1 METTPLTGFF
11 LKLTV
16 SGFLLLEGCKFF
28 LVPASCGILVPGP
41 GIEPV
46 APAVDVPSLNHRTAR
61 GVPAELPF
69 VTSR

>member
-28 LVPASCGILVPGP
+28 FVPASRGILVPGP
-41 GIEPV
+41 GIEP
-46 APAVDVPSLNHRTAR
+46 AALAVDMPSLNHKTTR